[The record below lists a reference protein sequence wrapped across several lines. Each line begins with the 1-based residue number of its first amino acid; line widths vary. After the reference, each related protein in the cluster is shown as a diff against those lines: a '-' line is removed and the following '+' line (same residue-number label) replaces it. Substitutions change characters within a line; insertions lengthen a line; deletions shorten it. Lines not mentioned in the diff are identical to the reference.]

1 MATSGTT
8 VAIPIDDIVVGKNIS
23 NIRSYLNEEEVKE
36 LADAIHK
43 DGLLHPLTV
52 MEIEDDAG
60 NAAFELV
67 AGRRRLAAIRHIR
80 EFIDA
85 TAFDDG
91 VPTIVYEGTLVEA
104 EYVNASENIDRKDV
118 DDVDVS
124 AWLHQ
129 RVRNGITQTELADK
143 LHRSIEWVNF
153 RVLFHERS
161 TDELKKLLREGLIP
175 FTAAYMLSKNLSA
188 EEQDK
193 RCKRARKFGEKITVE
208 EAERAG
214 DPNKTKRPGRKEIKA
229 MSAKASSAEGDFA
242 RGVSFALRWIAG
254 ENTEEELDEMLHQG

>member
-1 MATSGTT
+1 MATSAQT
-8 VAIPIDDIVVGKNIS
+8 VEIPIDDIVVGKNIS
-23 NIRSYLNEEEVKE
+23 NIRTHLDEEQVKE

-43 DGLLHPLTV
+43 DGLIHPLTV
-52 MEIEDDAG
+52 MSIEDENG
-60 NAAFELV
+60 SSNFELV

-91 VPTIVYEGTLVEA
+91 VPCIVYEGTLVEA

-124 AWLHQ
+124 AWLHA
-129 RVRNGITQTELADK
+129 RVRNGTTQTELADK

-161 TDELKKLLREGLIP
+161 TDELKKALREGIIP
-175 FTAAYMLSKNLSA
+175 FTAAYMLSKNLKA

-193 RCKRARKFGEKITVE
+193 RVKKARKFGEKITVE

-214 DPNKTKRPGRKEIKA
+214 DPNKTRRPGRKEIKS
-229 MSAKASSAEGDFA
+229 MSAKAAATDNDFA

-254 ENTEEELDEMLHQG
+254 ENTDEELEEMLAKE